1 MLTEAWIGLERRER
15 VSASS
20 SGGGA
25 RAVLGEGV
33 DAGHLLIC

>member
-25 RAVLGEGV
+25 RAALGEGG
-33 DAGHLLIC
+33 DAGRLLIY